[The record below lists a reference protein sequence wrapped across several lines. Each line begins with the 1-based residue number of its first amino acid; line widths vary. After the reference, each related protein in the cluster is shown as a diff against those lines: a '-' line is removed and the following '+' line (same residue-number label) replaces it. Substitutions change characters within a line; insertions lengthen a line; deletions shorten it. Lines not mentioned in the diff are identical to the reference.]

1 MGTWVF
7 TLWAVVMSLVP
18 RVVFLDGLPLVAAT
32 TTVVKCQGSADS
44 PAADSQAQGSMGF
57 PVLKEPRSRGEGTVP
72 LPPGTL
78 QPVEN

>member
-1 MGTWVF
+1 M
-7 TLWAVVMSLVP
+7 TLLILLA
-18 RVVFLDGLPLVAAT
+18 LPLVSAT
-32 TTVVKCQGSADS
+32 TAVVKCQGSTNS
-44 PAADSQAQGSMGF
+44 LAADSQAQGSMGF